1 MQGSVALG
9 GGDLLA
15 VLGLE
20 PEAEFT
26 GAVFVY
32 FKFGMLLHLETL
44 LGLILQ
50 RSDGAF
56 CITDCTPALHVCTL
70 LYIWDV
76 AITSPFPALR
86 RKLYFPFFS
95 RIANLPIKIR
105 FLS

>member
-9 GGDLLA
+9 GGDILA

-50 RSDGAF
+50 PSDGAF
-56 CITDCTPALHVCTL
+56 CITDCTPALHV
-70 LYIWDV
+70 WDV